1 MVIDEERKYILTNY
15 EQVKRGVKA
24 TDTDHATEFIDLDLK
39 VVTEKP
45 VRRATGTLSIKN
57 HRRNSGFKLLKLL
70 NFQTV
75 LKTICLYLN
84 RLKTGERF

>member
-1 MVIDEERKYILTNY
+1 MDFFIVCHLVLPHVQRMVIDEERKYILTNY

-45 VRRATGTLSIKN
+45 VRRTIWN
-57 HRRNSGFKLLKLL
+57 FKQKESQEK
-70 NFQTV
+70 FRIQTS
-75 LKTICLYLN
+75 
-84 RLKTGERF
+84 